1 MATRLLKAVRPNGL
15 RFSVVAFCAAAT
27 AAAGLLSNAAQ
38 AQDTKVFTVARYPV
52 QASAKNA
59 VTAKRR
65 AVSEGQ
71 DAALRSLLKRL
82 VPVTLYAR
90 LAQLRLPKGD
100 DVITGV
106 QVRSE
111 RNSRTDYEAELDFSF
126 SPDSVRRILREA
138 GVAYVEEQAP
148 VTTVVVVYRPPD
160 MVKGK
165 VPRGYGAAAGQKQ
178 WEEAWAGQDLKNALT
193 PVRARPLIRQVHR
206 DTIRMAL
213 EGRGGADRILAG
225 EYGMPRVVLAVLQPD
240 LSTKRLTLDL
250 AGTDPVGPIR
260 LQRRFRFE
268 TDDLAFG
275 MELAAVVA
283 LGVVEGRWKFVR
295 SGDAGLTNAVARPAD
310 IVRPGDSAEPRLQ
323 GPVRMIAQF
332 RSMRRWQQMRQVLE
346 ATPGVRRVDVNGLS
360 TSEADLT
367 VAYSGTAQGF
377 RDALLT
383 RGLKLQPIQGGFLLQ

>member
-1 MATRLLKAVRPNGL
+1 MQMISKSCGL
-15 RFSVVAFCAAAT
+15 AAC
-27 AAAGLLSNAAQ
+27 AGLVALLAGASAVAMSGAAV

-59 VTAKRR
+59 VAAKRR
-65 AVSEGQ
+65 AVSDGQ

-90 LAQLRLPKGD
+90 LAQLQLPKGD

-126 SPDSVRRILREA
+126 SPESVRRILREA
-138 GVAYVEEQAP
+138 GVPYIEEQAP
-148 VTTVVVVYRPPD
+148 ETTVVLVYRAPD
-160 MVKGK
+160 MVQGK
-165 VPRGYGAAAGQKQ
+165 VPRGYETAAGQKLWQ
-178 WEEAWAGQDLKNALT
+178 EAWEGQDLTNALT
-193 PVRARPLIRQVHR
+193 PVRARPLIRQVHG
-206 DTIRMAL
+206 DTVRMAL

-240 LSTKRLTLDL
+240 LSTKKLTLDL
-250 AGTDPVGPIR
+250 AGTDAVGGLR
-260 LQRRFRFE
+260 LKRRFRFE
-268 TDDLAFG
+268 ANDLAYG

-283 LGVVEGRWKFVR
+283 LGVIEGRWKFVR
-295 SGDAGLTNAVARPAD
+295 SGAAGEANAVARPAA
-310 IVRPGDSAEPRLQ
+310 VTRPDAQAIS

-332 RSMRRWQQMRQVLE
+332 QSMRRWQQMRQVLE

-360 TSEADLT
+360 TSEADVT
-367 VAYSGTAQGF
+367 VAYSGTTQSF

-383 RGLKLQPIQGGFLLQ
+383 RGMTLQPIRGGFLLR